1 MFSER
6 EYINLYNWIL
16 DLIINKN
23 TEITDKI
30 CFMIKYRDIYFHY
43 STDINCTL
51 PYSDDNQILQK
62 MLHKMVEENKLR
74 FLKVGDFH
82 YYRLNDELIRDI
94 KINKILV

>member
-62 MLHKMVEENKLR
+62 CYIKWLR
-74 FLKVGDFH
+74 
-82 YYRLNDELIRDI
+82 
-94 KINKILV
+94 KINCVSLKLETFTITV

>member
-30 CFMIKYRDIYFHY
+30 CFMIKYRDIYFFFSL

-51 PYSDDNQILQK
+51 TYSDDNQILQ
-62 MLHKMVEENKLR
+62 NAT
-74 FLKVGDFH
+74 
-82 YYRLNDELIRDI
+82 
-94 KINKILV
+94 